1 MSEPV
6 RNGGRTIVAGVGN
19 IFLGDDGFGVE
30 VVRQLAGRPLPAGV
44 EVVDIGIR
52 GVHLAYELLDGCD
65 LLILVDASARGQ
77 RPGTVSVIEV
87 GPADVTADP
96 ALIDA
101 HGLAP
106 DQVLGL
112 VRRLGGR
119 PGRTLVVACEPADL
133 GAGMDLSA
141 PVRAAVPEAVRVIES
156 ILNDGRGARDVR
168 QADQAGTTGNRRGDG
183 DPGDSGHPAV
193 RGDVEDV
200 RA

>member
-1 MSEPV
+1 MTES
-6 RNGGRTIVAGVGN
+6 RTMVAGVGN

-30 VVRQLAGRPLPAGV
+30 VVRHLAGRPLPAGV
-44 EVVDIGIR
+44 EVLDIGIR

-65 LLILVDASARGQ
+65 LLILVDAAARGE
-77 RPGTVSVIEV
+77 RPGTVSVLEV
-87 GPADVTADP
+87 GPGDVAADP

-106 DQVLGL
+106 DEVLGL

-119 PGRTLVVACEPADL
+119 PARTLVVACEPADL

-141 PVRAAVPEAVRVIES
+141 PVRAAVPEAVRLIES
-156 ILNDGRGARDVR
+156 ILNDSGGARDA
-168 QADQAGTTGNRRGDG
+168 QQTGQAGTGGNRRDVG

-200 RA
+200 RAQPHA